1 MTSTSCVFCGL
12 LADQGEATWVA
23 RRDKASAFL
32 PLTEGRLSPAH
43 TVVVPNDHAVGI
55 HDASAE
61 SLQAVVLLAQEVA
74 RAMEESIGARGVNI
88 LNASGPDSD
97 QSIPHLHLHVVP
109 RWKGDGLDTW
119 PSTLSSHPLD
129 DGWLSAIRS
138 AMAA

>member
-23 RRDKASAFL
+23 RRERASAFL
-32 PLTEGRLSPAH
+32 PLAEGWLSPAH

-61 SLQAVVLLAQEVA
+61 SLRAVVLLAQEVA

-97 QSIPHLHLHVVP
+97 QSVPHLHLHVIP

-119 PSTLSSHPLD
+119 PSSVSNHPLD
-129 DGWLSAIRS
+129 GAWLSAVRA
-138 AMAA
+138 AMTP